1 MSNACHICKS
11 NACHICNLIT
21 IRYLSRSGIM
31 IYKTL
36 SFFLYLVEQNRTCTS
51 PLLSQQLSQISRE
64 MVDLLKQSP
73 QCRMPFS
80 KFIPSYHHF
89 FGRQCRVA
97 DYGYNRLKDLFEA
110 IPHVVQVR
118 GGFES
123 SLKKSCNLIF
133 WQIRPL
139 KLNVKEV

>member
-1 MSNACHICKS
+1 MSIHSSSEMKLNCALCI
-11 NACHICNLIT
+11 AA
-21 IRYLSRSGIM
+21 
-31 IYKTL
+31 
-36 SFFLYLVEQNRTCTS
+36 EQSRTCTS

-110 IPHVVQVR
+110 IPHVVQV
-118 GGFES
+118 GFMIGYHLALHLFKILLS
-123 SLKKSCNLIF
+123 NNDLSKRNCI
-133 WQIRPL
+133 
-139 KLNVKEV
+139 